1 MAPHAVPSL
10 ARLGLLSTRV
20 RCIRESCGARA
31 RASRGHAAAAAT
43 APETRITPGE
53 TSTSRGWCDDELE
66 ALRGHYASEGWVV
79 VRGLITADEVHDL
92 QLATDALQ
100 AEVAHITRS
109 VRDRG
114 VFFEVQ
120 SQSGR
125 KGEPAVAPGVLRK
138 ITSPSKRSPA
148 FASLARHPNVR
159 SVCALKH
166 PKVGTGFPWHQD
178 VSFLKRDARRAFESH
193 GGCNA
198 VVALDHSHER
208 NGGFTVL
215 GGTHLCGERWSD
227 LR

>member
-1 MAPHAVPSL
+1 MATHTVPSL
-10 ARLGLLSTRV
+10 ARLGLVSTRA

-109 VRDRG
+109 VRD
-114 VFFEVQ
+114 
-120 SQSGR
+120 
-125 KGEPAVAPGVLRK
+125 L
-138 ITSPSKRSPA
+138 
-148 FASLARHPNVR
+148 SLIHI
-159 SVCALKH
+159 
-166 PKVGTGFPWHQD
+166 
-178 VSFLKRDARRAFESH
+178 
-193 GGCNA
+193 
-198 VVALDHSHER
+198 
-208 NGGFTVL
+208 
-215 GGTHLCGERWSD
+215 
-227 LR
+227 